1 MIRNVSLCFALAA
14 SMAFGSVSRAEQMET
29 IAPDVVQLY
38 AQHLTEL
45 FEKDV
50 QDRQVKF
57 DVDVAQATGL
67 HIGNDGVI
75 VVPIKGLKAGSP
87 DPAVETENGAGLC
100 YLFMSTCYAPKI
112 DGKPVDATK
121 LRRLKIKDGE
131 GNDRETICVLVT
143 VKHVDG
149 DDWRLY
155 GFGTEKAPVLKPQFG
170 EAVSGGDKPLSI
182 RAKSA
187 GSSTNL
193 EFTLF
198 GKYAASIEIG
208 SK

>member
-14 SMAFGSVSRAEQMET
+14 SMAFSSVSHAQQMDS
-29 IAPDVVQLY
+29 IPGDVVLVY

-57 DVDVAQATGL
+57 EVDVSQASGI
-67 HIGNDGVI
+67 HNGNDGVI
-75 VVPIKGLKAGSP
+75 IVPIKGLKAGSP

-100 YLFMSTCYAPKI
+100 YMFMSACYAPKI
-112 DGKPVDATK
+112 DGKPIEASK
-121 LRRLKIKDGE
+121 LRRLKTKDRE
-131 GNDRETICVLVT
+131 GVDRETICVLVT

-187 GSSTNL
+187 GNKTNL

-198 GKYAASIEIG
+198 GKYAASMEIG